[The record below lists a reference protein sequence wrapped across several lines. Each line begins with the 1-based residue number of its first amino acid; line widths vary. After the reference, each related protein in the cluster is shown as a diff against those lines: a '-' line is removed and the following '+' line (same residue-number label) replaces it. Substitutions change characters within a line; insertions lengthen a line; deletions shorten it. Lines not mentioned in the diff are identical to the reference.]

1 MDRESMRRIEHYRR
15 TEAGP
20 VENALIDDLAT
31 GELDRAEFLRRA
43 TIFGLS
49 ASAIAAALA
58 ALGDAP
64 LAFAKSSA
72 GRAGGRLR
80 VGCIPP
86 PAHGLDPHTYADTGG
101 LVTGD
106 IAGEMLNRTTDKG
119 TLIPELALSWKSNA
133 SATVWTY
140 TLRKGVK
147 FQTGQEM
154 TADDVVTT
162 FKRLVDK
169 KSGSQ
174 ALSAFQGVL
183 SPAGV
188 RKVDKYTVAFHLEA
202 PNGGFPYLTSST
214 TYQAIILPANY
225 QLGTFEKTPQ
235 TTGAFKLTAYTPGV
249 GATYQRFDGWWGGKA
264 PLDGIDM
271 KYFTDDAAVISA
283 LLGNQIDL
291 VNEIHFSTGRALF
304 NNPNVTIFSARG
316 ATHRLVPMLTDAPPF
331 NDYRVRQALALS
343 IDRPAIV
350 KRLFNNLA
358 DLGNDSPFA
367 PVYPATD
374 KSVPQRKKDL
384 AKAKQLM
391 AAAGKAKGF
400 STQLTTYKAFELP
413 ALAQIIQSSAKQIG
427 INMSLRILT
436 ATAYYAG
443 SQLGPP
449 KGWGTTPWLNTPINI
464 TDWGGRAVPN
474 VYLTSSLQTK
484 GVWNASHYS
493 NKEFDRLSKAFIAAI
508 ALKDQRKYA
517 RQLQLLLL
525 HDTPAIYPY
534 FYPWVAGGSKR
545 VRGYKADP
553 QGQVY
558 LSKTSL
564 A

>member
-1 MDRESMRRIEHYRR
+1 MDRETRRRLEEFRHN
-15 TEAGP
+15 EAGP
-20 VENALIDDLAT
+20 IENALIDDLAT
-31 GELDRAEFLRRA
+31 GELDRGEFLRRA
-43 TIFGLS
+43 TVFGLS
-49 ASAIAAALA
+49 ASAIATALA
-58 ALGDAP
+58 AFGEAP
-64 LAFAKSSA
+64 LAFARPLA
-72 GRAGGRLR
+72 GSVGGRLR
-80 VGCIPP
+80 LGCIPP
-86 PAHGLDPHTYADTGG
+86 PAHGLDPHTYADTGS
-101 LVTGD
+101 LVTGNVS
-106 IAGEMLNRTTDKG
+106 GEMLIRSTEKL
-119 TLIPELALSWKSNA
+119 TLIPELAVSWKPNA
-133 SATVWTY
+133 NGSVWTY
-140 TLRKGVK
+140 KLRSGVK
-147 FQTGQEM
+147 FQNGQTM
-154 TADDVVTT
+154 KADDVVAT
-162 FKRLVDK
+162 FKRLVDPT
-169 KSGSQ
+169 SGSQ
-174 ALSAFQGVL
+174 ALSAFKGIL

-188 RKVDKYTVAFHLEA
+188 RKVDDLTVEFHLDA
-202 PNGGFPYLTSST
+202 PTASFPYLTSST
-214 TYQAIILPANY
+214 TYQAIVLPANY

-235 TTGAFKLTAYTPGV
+235 ATGAFKLTRYTPGV
-249 GATYQRFDGWWGGKA
+249 GATYERYDGWWRGKA
-264 PLDGIDM
+264 PLDGVDL

-316 ATHRLVPMLTDAPPF
+316 ATHRLVPLLTDAPPF

-358 DLGNDSPFA
+358 DVGNDSPFA
-367 PVYPATD
+367 PVFPATD
-374 KSVPQRKKDL
+374 KTVPQRKKDL

-413 ALAQIIQSSAKQIG
+413 ALAQIIQSAAKQIG
-427 INMSLRILT
+427 IKMSLRILT

-474 VYLTSSLQTK
+474 VYLTSSLQSK

-493 NKEFDRLSKAFIAAI
+493 SKQFDSLSKAFIAAI
-508 ALKDQRKYA
+508 ALKDQRKFA

-534 FYPWVAGGSKR
+534 FYFQLGGGSKR